1 MATID
6 DILSAIDS
14 GQKAA
19 LDRLFAFL
27 SIPSISAVPAHFPDC
42 ERAADWLVTEL
53 GDLGFEAAKRPTAGR
68 PMVVG
73 HIKAARRE
81 APHVLFYGHYD
92 VQPVDP
98 LALWRNPPF
107 EPKLETGP
115 NGEEIVARGAC
126 DDKGQLMTFLEA
138 CRAFRQFGGPP
149 CHMTVL
155 FEGEEETGSPSLA
168 AFLAENAKELKA
180 DVALVCD
187 TGMWDRSTPAITIA
201 LRGIAA
207 EEVILTGANRDL
219 HSGLYGGLAVNPIHV
234 LSRILSELHD
244 DAGAVAIPGFYDG
257 VEELPQELADQWREL
272 DFDGG
277 AFLREVGLTT
287 PAGERDRSP
296 LEVLWSRPT
305 CEVNGIIGGYT
316 GEGTKTVLPA
326 RASAKITFRLVGKQ
340 NPERILEAFR
350 AFVTSRLPPD
360 VKAEFLGHRRQ
371 SRHLAADQEP
381 GVAHRAP
388 GAWKPNGKSRRRW
401 SAAAGRSRSSVRS
414 SANSAWTACW
424 SASRSTTT
432 ASTRRTRNTTGRR
445 FIRGRAPG
453 RASWRHWR
461 RDDRGQETRSTGL
474 CVNGGGNRGGG
485 WPSRHFTGTPLMF
498 SVA

>member
-53 GDLGFEAAKRPTAGR
+53 ADLGFEATKRPSAGR

-81 APHVLFYGHYD
+81 APNVLFYGHYD

-98 LALWRNPPF
+98 LNLWRNPPF
-107 EPKLETGP
+107 DPKLEAGAQ
-115 NGEEIVARGAC
+115 GEQIVARGAC

-138 CRAFRQFGGPP
+138 CRAFKQFGGPP
-149 CHMTVL
+149 CHVTAL
-155 FEGEEETGSPSLA
+155 FEGEEETGSPSLP

-180 DVALVCD
+180 DIALVCD

-201 LRGIAA
+201 LRGIGS
-207 EEVILTGANRDL
+207 EEVVLTGANRDL

-234 LSRILSELHD
+234 LSRILGELHD
-244 DAGAVAIPGFYDG
+244 DTGAVALPNFYDG
-257 VEELPQELADQWREL
+257 VEELPQEIADQWHEL
-272 DFDGG
+272 NFDAA
-277 AFLREVGLTT
+277 AFLGEVGLTT

-296 LEVLWSRPT
+296 LEILWSRPT
-305 CEVNGIIGGYT
+305 CEVNGIVGGYT

-326 RASAKITFRLVGKQ
+326 KASAKITFRLVSKQ
-340 NPERILEAFR
+340 NPERVAQAFR

-360 VKAEFLGHRRQ
+360 VKAEFIGHGGSPAISLPIKNQALRLARRALEAEWGKPAALIG
-371 SRHLAADQEP
+371 SGGSIPIVGSFKHELSMDSLLVGFALDNDRVHSPNEKYERASFHKGARSWARILAAL
-381 GVAHRAP
+381 
-388 GAWKPNGKSRRRW
+388 
-401 SAAAGRSRSSVRS
+401 AA
-414 SANSAWTACW
+414 
-424 SASRSTTT
+424 
-432 ASTRRTRNTTGRR
+432 
-445 FIRGRAPG
+445 
-453 RASWRHWR
+453 
-461 RDDRGQETRSTGL
+461 
-474 CVNGGGNRGGG
+474 
-485 WPSRHFTGTPLMF
+485 
-498 SVA
+498 